1 MLFAMMI
8 MFFIFMRV
16 TLGRRRHFVRLQ
28 HCNHSHW
35 RGHRRV
41 QAAPKPEPTLSVFNR
56 LKQQYVQGDIDVE
69 EYEAK
74 LDVLLRTPETRKAVP

>member
-1 MLFAMMI
+1 MFFAMMI

-16 TLGRRRHFVRLQ
+16 THGRRRHFVRLQ
-28 HCNHSHW
+28 TCNHWH
-35 RGHRRV
+35 GHRRIA
-41 QAAPKPEPTLSVFNR
+41 AAPRSEPTLSVFDR

-69 EYEAK
+69 EYEAR